1 MSTAPGACASV
12 YSCGSRTSN
21 RRAPPSS
28 ALANSSTLTSSIAM
42 RRTLPVSVASG
53 QVGGR
58 VDVAHRGRIDGHLD
72 DIEARHRP
80 AHRPFTTAERVD
92 QCADDVAREPRHVA
106 ARHGDGAAPVTHGG
120 EDAAEWTLTGMVV
133 FDHGDRV
140 GGGM

>member
-1 MSTAPGACASV
+1 MSTAPGAWTSV

-28 ALANSSTLTSSIAM
+28 ALANSSTLTPSIAM

-72 DIEARHRP
+72 DIEGRHRP
-80 AHRPFTTAERVD
+80 AHRPLATVERDAQMVGRRHGPHRAEGFETIAPGGGHVVHAERVD
-92 QCADDVAREPRHVA
+92 QGTDDI
-106 ARHGDGAAPVTHGG
+106 
-120 EDAAEWTLTGMVV
+120 
-133 FDHGDRV
+133 
-140 GGGM
+140 